1 MANDA
6 GAVCYLQSDKY
17 VISMGLKASVSL
29 SNQHGREGVKKKLFS
44 VVESEVLLEECNIHP
59 AIFFPPPSA
68 SPTCNL
74 LTKGTLVTAL
84 WVRCIH

>member
-44 VVESEVLLEECNIHP
+44 VVESEMLLEECNIHP
-59 AIFFPPPSA
+59 AIFFPPFSISHVQPA
-68 SPTCNL
+68 
-74 LTKGTLVTAL
+74 
-84 WVRCIH
+84 H

>member
-1 MANDA
+1 MQVQFVTCN
-6 GAVCYLQSDKY
+6 LQY

-29 SNQHGREGVKKKLFS
+29 SNQHGREEVKKKLFS

-59 AIFFPPPSA
+59 AIFSFSPSG

-84 WVRCIH
+84 RCIH